1 LDIGPMPDLAASLP
15 FTVQPSALLW
25 ADPADGTPAGLQA
38 IQCPNCGSDDAKA
51 LVLTF
56 DGRQHRVVAQKT
68 LNVLRCPACGC
79 RFYDDQ
85 HSPDYADPE
94 MNDHGCVPFYVQQ
107 GAGIGLITRPLA
119 QAAAAPGSSYMEV
132 GCGYGF
138 GLDFA
143 LNSRGWNGVGIDPA
157 PLAAVG
163 REALGVAIELRYLRD
178 DDEARGT
185 IDVVMASET
194 IEHVPSPIAFV
205 RTLRA
210 MLRPDGLLVLTTP
223 NGDDIMPATSPGAIV
238 SLLSPT
244 LHLVIQSR
252 ESLAGLLR
260 RAGFAH
266 VDVQVD
272 GHSLVSFASD
282 APLALEHDPATLRRL
297 YRAHLAHQA
306 EAFDGA
312 SDVFLGYAG
321 RSLQESVNDGD
332 MIAAARAWALLVP
345 ACQDRFGFDLDQIK
359 ALPPALATCDLEV
372 MARLVPLNLGGLLYA
387 RGVQRL
393 NEGVPRPELETQFA
407 LAAQAA
413 AALRRALNEL
423 SMEDGQTEDIGW
435 TASAE
440 ALLCAAAGGVPDVAA
455 RLAVL
460 PPAPAGGAARRR
472 IVLGRAVGNLV
483 NAGHYALAREA
494 VRAADLGI
502 PAGDAP
508 LDDGERD
515 LVFSLAVLAV
525 QTGPDGHALGDPA
538 AARRGFMRV
547 RVSAAPGSDLWRAAL
562 RGEMLALDLAPA
574 VDDVESLA
582 SAALA
587 AQPDPEV
594 ARWAFPKLVNAGR
607 YDAARRVAQSGALTE
622 PAAGQPLAEQDRDIV
637 FCLAVLGL
645 QEPQPPDET
654 LAAAGRRFARV
665 REAAAPGMPLWWAAF
680 HGELQALELPGDALG
695 MAAVIASVV
704 KNHPDVK
711 LGYPEMM
718 RLVGAGQHDAAREVV
733 RRSNLEA
740 GFAQPGSALPLDA
753 HERDC
758 LFFLAVLDAQI
769 GPDGRAAGQP
779 AVGRS
784 RFARVRAA
792 TPPGSDLWWAA
803 LRGELQSLDLM
814 DAQDEAAVLT
824 TEIAAAHPELPL
836 PDDIAARIAPPD
848 AEARRA

>member
-1 LDIGPMPDLAASLP
+1 MPDLAASLP
-15 FTVQPSALLW
+15 FTVQPSALVW
-25 ADPADGTPAGLQA
+25 ADPAEGTPAELQA
-38 IQCPNCGSDDAKA
+38 IRCPNCESDDAKV

-56 DGRQHRVVAQKT
+56 DGRQHRILASKQ
-68 LNVLRCPACGC
+68 LSVLRCPACGC
-79 RFYDDQ
+79 RFYNDQ
-85 HSPDYADPE
+85 RIPDYADPE

-119 QAAAAPGSSYMEV
+119 QAAAARGSSYMEV

-194 IEHVPSPIAFV
+194 IEHVPSPAAFI

-210 MLRPDGLLVLTTP
+210 MLRPGGLLVLTTP
-223 NGDDIMPATSPGAIV
+223 NSDDIVPGTSPGAIV

-244 LHLVIQSR
+244 LHLVIQNR
-252 ESLAGLLR
+252 ASLADLLR

-272 GHSLVSFASD
+272 GHSLVAFASN
-282 APLALEHDPATLRRL
+282 APLALEHDPAALRRL
-297 YRAHLAHQA
+297 YRAHLARRA

-312 SDVFLGYAG
+312 SDVFLGFAG
-321 RSLQESVNDGD
+321 RSFQESVNDGD
-332 MIAAARAWALLVP
+332 MHAAARAWALLVP
-345 ACQDRFGFDLDQIK
+345 ACRDRFDLNLDHLQ
-359 ALPPALATCDLEV
+359 ALPPALATCDLEA
-372 MARLVPLNLGGLLYA
+372 MAHLVPLNLGGLLYA
-387 RGVQRL
+387 RGIQRL
-393 NEGVPRPELETQFA
+393 NEGVPRPELEAQFT

-413 AALRRALNEL
+413 AAMRRALNEL

-440 ALLCAAAGGVPDVAA
+440 ALLCAAAGGGGDIVA
-455 RLAVL
+455 RLAAL
-460 PPAPAGGAARRR
+460 PPAPADGAARRR
-472 IVLGRAVGNLV
+472 AVLGRAVGNLV
-483 NAGHYALAREA
+483 NGGHYGLAREVA
-494 VRAADLGI
+494 QSAGLGLPADG
-502 PAGDAP
+502 AP
-508 LDDGERD
+508 LGHGERD
-515 LVFSLAVLAV
+515 LTFSLAVLEV
-525 QTGPDGHALGDPA
+525 QTGPDEHALGDPA
-538 AARRGFMRV
+538 AARRGFMLV
-547 RVSAAPGSDLWRAAL
+547 RASTAPESDLWRAAV
-562 RGEMLALDLAPA
+562 RGEMLAIDLAPA
-574 VDDVESLA
+574 VEHVEALA
-582 SAALA
+582 SAVH
-587 AQPDPEV
+587 PDPEV

-607 YDAARRVAQSGALTE
+607 YDAARRVEQSGALAE
-622 PAAGQPLAEQDRDIV
+622 PTAGQPLAEGERDVV

-645 QEPQPPDET
+645 QGPQPPGEA
-654 LAAAGRRFARV
+654 LAAARRRFARV
-665 REAAAPGMPLWWAAF
+665 REATAPGLPLWWAAF
-680 HGELQALELPGDALG
+680 HGELQALEQSGDGPG
-695 MAAVIASVV
+695 MAALIASVV
-704 KNHPDVK
+704 KNHPEVK
-711 LGYPEMM
+711 LGYAEMM
-718 RLVGAGQHDAAREVV
+718 RLVSAGQHDAARAVV

-753 HERDC
+753 HDRDC

-779 AVGRS
+779 ALGRS

-792 TPPGSDLWWAA
+792 TTPGSDLWWAA

-814 DAQDEAAVLT
+814 DAQDEAAALT
-824 TEIAAAHPELPL
+824 AEIAAAHPGLSL
-836 PDDIAARIAPPD
+836 PDDIAARIALPD